1 MSLNLLSSLS
11 FLKSR
16 LGGGGP
22 PSSSSPAPPGRI
34 KTTATSLDLYG
45 GVTESDLESS
55 SSESED
61 EEEEGR
67 DLEGRGEQDLE
78 DVDQDLEDEDSSR
91 YVHYTFL
98 NGDLFLVIIVLF
110 NISCLSYIVFA
121 RFLKN
126 MYSPLY
132 AGMYIE
138 TK

>member
-16 LGGGGP
+16 LGGGP

-34 KTTATSLDLYG
+34 KTTAASLDLYG

-67 DLEGRGEQDLE
+67 DLEGGEEQDLE
-78 DVDQDLEDEDSSR
+78 DVEQDLEDEDEDTSR
-91 YVHYTFL
+91 YVHCTFL
-98 NGDLFLVIIVLF
+98 NGDLFLVIIV
-110 NISCLSYIVFA
+110 
-121 RFLKN
+121 
-126 MYSPLY
+126 
-132 AGMYIE
+132 
-138 TK
+138 